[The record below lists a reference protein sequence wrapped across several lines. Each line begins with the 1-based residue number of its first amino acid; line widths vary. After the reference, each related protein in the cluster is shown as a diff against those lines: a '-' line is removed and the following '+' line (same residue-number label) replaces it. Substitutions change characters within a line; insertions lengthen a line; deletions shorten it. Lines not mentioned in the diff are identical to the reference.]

1 MMTLRSLFVAVL
13 VVCLAFAA
21 PAFAQQRHVVD
32 PAILSQT
39 VDQHASVQDAQR
51 AAIRQALA
59 RPQVQDVARQF
70 GVDLERINASVA
82 TLSNAE
88 LARAAAAAG
97 RVNDTL
103 AGGASNLVI
112 STTTLIIVLLVV
124 ILIVVAVK

>member
-32 PAILSQT
+32 PAILSQA
-39 VDQHASVQDAQR
+39 VGQHAAVQDAQR

-59 RPQVQDVARQF
+59 RPEVQDVARQF
-70 GVDLERINASVA
+70 GVDLDRVNASVA
-82 TLSNAE
+82 TLSSAE

-97 RVNDTL
+97 QVNETL
-103 AGGASNLVI
+103 AGGASNVVI